1 MLKNKLLVAGI
12 FSALI
17 YGVMIYLRLAAV
29 WATYKFEGLG
39 APVQSYP
46 ELAAV
51 SAPISMRTY
60 LILYYLIKMLTVICW
75 ADGVVLIN
83 MRVDSKLASIVT
95 VVLGAALYILIK
107 TVGYQY
113 AVIPCFVLTLGAII
127 LEQRRWM
134 VSYEISN

>member
-1 MLKNKLLVAGI
+1 M
-12 FSALI
+12 
-17 YGVMIYLRLAAV
+17 
-29 WATYKFEGLG
+29 
-39 APVQSYP
+39 QSYP

-51 SAPISMRTY
+51 SVPISMRTY

-113 AVIPCFVLTLGAII
+113 AVIPCMIITIGAVVF
-127 LEQRRWM
+127 EQRRWM
-134 VSYEISN
+134 RSYEISN